1 MYTVIVEQEFQAEH
15 QLMMP
20 EGVREPLHGH
30 LWKVAAAVAAEHL
43 DASGL
48 AIDFCVVSRHLEGI
62 LRPLRGQILER
73 CEPFGGINA
82 SAERVA
88 QYVFGRM
95 SGLIM
100 PPAQLIWVEVTEAAG
115 CRVRYEP

>member
-43 DASGL
+43 D
-48 AIDFCVVSRHLEGI
+48 GI

-73 CEPFGGINA
+73 CEPFSGINA

>member
-1 MYTVIVEQEFQAEH
+1 MYTVVVEKEFRAEH

-20 EGVREPLHGH
+20 DGVREPLHGH
-30 LWKVAAAVAAEHL
+30 LWKVAAAVGAENL
-43 DASGL
+43 DAAGL

-62 LRPLRGQILER
+62 LGPLTGQNLEQ
-73 CEPFGGINA
+73 CEPFVGINA

-95 SGLIM
+95 AGLIT